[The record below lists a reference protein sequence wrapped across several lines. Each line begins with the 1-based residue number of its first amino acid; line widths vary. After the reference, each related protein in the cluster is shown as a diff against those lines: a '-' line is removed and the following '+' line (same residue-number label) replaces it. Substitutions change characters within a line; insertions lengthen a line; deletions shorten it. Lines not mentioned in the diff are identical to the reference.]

1 MWGPSLIFGH
11 FFAAVRLFALRQ
23 RLPLR
28 AVKSIFFKMGLD
40 SSYGTGRFYVVVRLR
55 A

>member
-1 MWGPSLIFGH
+1 
-11 FFAAVRLFALRQ
+11 
-23 RLPLR
+23 LR